1 MSEVKN
7 TGFSLK
13 REVLEWVENMVWA
26 LVAVILIFTF
36 VMRTA
41 TVSGES
47 MLPTLQHA
55 DRLLISNLGY
65 KPARGDVIVFTPDNR
80 TDPPLVKR
88 VIATEM
94 QTVDIDFEQG
104 IVYVDGEAL
113 DEPYVN
119 ELTFETGNVTFPVL
133 VPYNNVFVMGDNRN
147 HSRDSRFNSVG
158 MVDNKTILGKVLVRF
173 FPFNVAGGVQ

>member
-1 MSEVKN
+1 MSDEKN

-26 LVAVILIFTF
+26 LVAVVLLFTF
-36 VMRTA
+36 VMRTS

-47 MLPTLQHA
+47 MLPTLHDG

-65 KPARGDVIVFTPDNR
+65 TPAAGDIIVFAPDNR
-80 TDPPLVKR
+80 SDPPLVKR

-104 IVYVDGEAL
+104 IVYVDGVAL
-113 DEPYVN
+113 DEPYIN
-119 ELTFETGNVTFPVL
+119 EVTFETGNVTFPVL
-133 VPYNNVFVMGDNRN
+133 VPYNSVFVMGDNRN
-147 HSRDSRFNSVG
+147 HSRDSRHNSVG
-158 MVDNKTILGKVLVRF
+158 TVDTKTILGRVLVRF
-173 FPFNVAGGVQ
+173 FPFNTAGKV